1 MTLNDWLREVEAFS
15 TRGERLHRT
24 FAHMDMHDWK
34 ALMEWLEA
42 AYEAGY
48 QEGRKENEGVPF

>member
-48 QEGRKENEGVPF
+48 HNAKEAM